1 MVSICVAMTVETY
14 NDTYSGEVR
23 ILHCTN
29 MDHACIPGN
38 EMAASWLCSVVAPV
52 VATVV
57 ALIVACCPRPA
68 SVAAVTEMLY
78 SVPAL
83 RP

>member
-1 MVSICVAMTVETY
+1 MTMNTY
-14 NDTYSGEVR
+14 NDTYSWEVR

-38 EMAASWLCSVVAPV
+38 EMAASRLCSVVAPV
-52 VATVV
+52 VAPVVATVA
-57 ALIVACCPRPA
+57 ALIVACCPSPA